1 MLEVAIRSPDVG
13 GRCTRSTG
21 SKGEG
26 DASTHLQRED
36 LTEANG
42 GRGSTH
48 GLGLGAHGRC
58 ADTAGI
64 VGVFCRGKSGE
75 TG

>member
-13 GRCTRSTG
+13 GWCTRSTG

-26 DASTHLQRED
+26 DASTQLQRED

-58 ADTAGI
+58 VDTAGI
-64 VGVFCRGKSGE
+64 VGVFRRGKSGE